1 MPPFDAKRPLK
12 NPRRTTL
19 QVSIMDVGLLSARD
33 AMPASTFL
41 MLRAEVSV
49 LLPAFVF
56 GLLTRFCGKRL
67 LGET

>member
-1 MPPFDAKRPLK
+1 
-12 NPRRTTL
+12 
-19 QVSIMDVGLLSARD
+19 
-33 AMPASTFL
+33 MPASTFL

-56 GLLTRFCGKRL
+56 GLLTRFCGKHL